1 MVLYKLKLV
10 DTVVY
15 KLAAAT
21 TLVLFTLL
29 RVVASPLC
37 LASLWHYRALWEP
50 RTGLFYFELA
60 ITAFFVTL
68 NYVWWVKLLQR
79 AFGGSGESKCES
91 PASAATLKKE

>member
-37 LASLWHYRALWEP
+37 LASLWHHRALWDP
-50 RTGLFYFELA
+50 RTGLFYFELS

-68 NYVWWVKLLQR
+68 NSVWWVKLVRR
-79 AFGGSGESKCES
+79 AFAGSGDAKRAS
-91 PASAATLKKE
+91 PASAAPLKTE